1 MRNARIRLY
10 PNIPGTLAEL
20 ANILRGPQHRVIS
33 MTYDGEDN
41 MYADFVEATDGT
53 QIVIF
58 ASSRMLE
65 FMERVRIIFS
75 DGTFSTPAVPHAS
88 QVSSSFF
95 SGI

>member
-41 MYADFVEATDGT
+41 MYADFVEATEALRLSFLPQVACLNLWRGYELFFLM
-53 QIVIF
+53 VHSVLLLF
-58 ASSRMLE
+58 PMLP
-65 FMERVRIIFS
+65 R
-75 DGTFSTPAVPHAS
+75 
-88 QVSSSFF
+88 
-95 SGI
+95 